1 MLRAM
6 AAAATLPELPPLTP
20 LALVRTDDA
29 ALAAAEALVTA
40 GRHADAAS
48 ALRELWADVRQDPAL
63 ALRQRLALAWAEL
76 YRGEL
81 DEAARLLEH
90 AEALVAS
97 PRFDAADRAEV
108 LFRRGCVAFN
118 RQQVADATTLLTR
131 ALDANERSPRPRQKL
146 AARAHEW
153 RSRCHVFQRD
163 FDAAGRDVERA
174 LEASTACGDRD
185 AESAALFQAS
195 IVAERQQQWLMARC
209 YAEQALE
216 LQRRLGNALG
226 TARVLNNLGGIAFV
240 TGDLEAAEA
249 SLLEAIETASTAC
262 SDPDFAQ
269 AVNSLAQVYLESG
282 RPAEARARALRA
294 IELLDGRADFLDE
307 LGAAQLVVARSLQ
320 AEGDPAAATQWLDA
334 VEASFVRLGSTSH
347 LATVWVA
354 RADLARELGD
364 VERAADLY
372 RQAATSLQ
380 DLRF

>member
-1 MLRAM
+1 M

-20 LALVRTDDA
+20 LALVRTDDR
-29 ALAAAEALVTA
+29 ALAAAETLLAA
-40 GRHADAAS
+40 GRHADAAV
-48 ALRELWADVRQDPAL
+48 ALRELWEDVRQEPAL

-76 YRGEL
+76 YRGDL
-81 DEAARLLEH
+81 DEATHLLEH
-90 AEALVAS
+90 AEALVSS

-108 LFRRGCVAFN
+108 LFRQGCVAFN

-131 ALDANERSPRPRQKL
+131 ALDSNQRSPQPRQRL

-174 LEASTACGDRD
+174 LEAAAACGDRD

-209 YAEQALE
+209 YAEQALA
-216 LQRRLGNALG
+216 LQRSLGNALG
-226 TARVLNNLGGIAFV
+226 IARVLNNLGGIAFV
-240 TGDLEAAEA
+240 TGDLETAES
-249 SLLEAIETASTAC
+249 SLLEAIETASTAG
-262 SDPDFAQ
+262 SDADFAQ

-294 IELLDGRADFLDE
+294 IELLDGRTDFLDE

-320 AEGDPAAATQWLDA
+320 AEGELAAATQWYDA
-334 VEASFVRLGSTSH
+334 VEASFIRLGSTSH

-354 RADLARELGD
+354 RADLARALGD